1 MVRTPPVSVTTLS
14 EFHHLGSKAVWII
27 VTYDGVRP
35 RAPGVVR
42 LRASGPSTLSV
53 GSTHCL
59 ASGARLSIFLPT
71 LLTVRPVQASAK
83 LLPSTGTA
91 CEARLAG
98 AIATAT
104 GTTLPSACT
113 WSTRAFGFLGPK
125 ASTPLKMALARPS
138 QKLRKVNIA
147 LIIVGTLRG
156 CTRRTFTQVRRG

>member
-1 MVRTPPVSVTTLS
+1 MASPRKSRRANESGTPAGFEPPTPTSSAAGRAPVGAEMVRTPPGNVTTLS
-14 EFHHLGSKAVWII
+14 EFHHLGSKAVWTSL
-27 VTYDGVRP
+27 TYDCVRP

-59 ASGARLSIFLPT
+59 ASGVRLSIFLPT
-71 LLTVRPVQASAK
+71 LLTVRPVQARAK

-98 AIATAT
+98 EIATAT

-113 WSTRAFGFLGPK
+113 WRTRAFRFPGP
-125 ASTPLKMALARPS
+125 
-138 QKLRKVNIA
+138 
-147 LIIVGTLRG
+147 
-156 CTRRTFTQVRRG
+156 